1 MESHGP
7 VFEHIL
13 RDMSDGVITLG
24 MDGIITYVN
33 PAAERMLS
41 REAAGLV
48 GAPFGPGFLERPENH
63 IFVRAVLDAVYQ
75 RSAPRERT
83 APYYGGPTVRQLNV
97 NTSYIMEGGSRAGVI
112 AVIQDVTEMAE
123 LKDSFMAMERIRR
136 LNVQLELRNKVL
148 FDTFGRYLS
157 DDIVRQLVDT
167 PHGLEMSGKK
177 GVFTVMMSDIRG
189 FTVLSEHM
197 PAQDLFAMLNHYLGE
212 MTEIIQARN
221 GTIIEFIGDGILTVF
236 GAPLPCPTH
245 AADAIATAL
254 EMQAAMEGINQWNR
268 QRGYPRLEMGIG
280 INSGEMI
287 VGNIGSEK
295 RTKYGVVGRHVN
307 LCGRIESYTVGGQV
321 LIAPMT
327 RQLAGVP
334 LCTAGE
340 QQIYPK
346 GAEAPLVISEV
357 IGIGG
362 DYGVYYERKTE
373 LPAPLREPVP
383 VRFWPIRDKHT
394 ELLAQAGRITAL
406 SGTGAVLETAYPL
419 EDFDEVQ
426 LDVGSWMYCKVLP
439 HGGKG
444 YLLSFT
450 AAPRELGQWL
460 GRMGIQAQ
468 AQ

>member
-1 MESHGP
+1 M
-7 VFEHIL
+7 
-13 RDMSDGVITLG
+13 
-24 MDGIITYVN
+24 
-33 PAAERMLS
+33 
-41 REAAGLV
+41 GL
-48 GAPFGPGFLERPENH
+48 
-63 IFVRAVLDAVYQ
+63 
-75 RSAPRERT
+75 
-83 APYYGGPTVRQLNV
+83 
-97 NTSYIMEGGSRAGVI
+97 
-112 AVIQDVTEMAE
+112 
-123 LKDSFMAMERIRR
+123 
-136 LNVQLELRNKVL
+136 
-148 FDTFGRYLS
+148 
-157 DDIVRQLVDT
+157 
-167 PHGLEMSGKK
+167 
-177 GVFTVMMSDIRG
+177 
-189 FTVLSEHM
+189 
-197 PAQDLFAMLNHYLGE
+197 
-212 MTEIIQARN
+212 
-221 GTIIEFIGDGILTVF
+221 
-236 GAPLPCPTH
+236 
-245 AADAIATAL
+245 
-254 EMQAAMEGINQWNR
+254 
-268 QRGYPRLEMGIG
+268 G

-327 RQLAGVP
+327 RQLAGAP